1 MACNVR
7 NEQLQAIYDLVAA
20 YVANPDLD
28 INNYDQVVAQFAK
41 DFPDITPRQIA
52 EAIAPTSAINKDAMV
67 ADIEGAKERLRE
79 LQSSVNE
86 LESIL
91 TGVDASKTKVPP
103 LDDVRKINKIIDSI
117 RKLSGID
124 ILIPPEAF
132 GDIVS
137 AIEEIP
143 ILHESYY
150 SLFGTE
156 GGVSKDHIESAIK
169 RLNDIKRK
177 AKINEIDG
185 KIKEL
190 DQQIKDLEAGNI
202 SFANVDNLDTS
213 VKIKGLDREIAD
225 KERELGKKRVELDI
239 AMNKARRKTRAE
251 AGILGFKNKG
261 TQTIAEYAMLFKDS
275 IWEPWRA
282 LKFMADIS
290 AWGVQAAPVVY
301 SMLSD
306 VNVKKAFQGD
316 FRGAF
321 ASQKLLAKTF
331 YETTFQII
339 ADGAKNATLFES
351 KSSYAQQ
358 LLNGIKKSKAF
369 PMAQAAKLHISESRS
384 LSSSEEVFTSNVLN
398 SLPGFGV
405 IKDISEDTMVS
416 TLNALRMAKFE
427 AFYEAT
433 GGQASLEQY
442 QRVAELI
449 NMMTGTTSN
458 PSLAKLS
465 GGLSYILSAPKLF
478 LSRLRLFTTY
488 TPTVLKGINVK
499 GVLSGN
505 PEYMFQTE
513 ADRFIF
519 QEYMKMVR
527 GYVMTTFLVSLLA
540 GVDFE
545 DDPTESN
552 FLRYRAGDLAI
563 DATGGVGTLYRTML
577 KAYYLMVGVPEGASY
592 STKDKYQYM
601 KSVRRE
607 DHIDA
612 LMDGF
617 VRYKL
622 HPTITAIGQS
632 ITGRDFFGESFEL
645 LGREGVAPHIE
656 GMARAILPISIEQ
669 AVDDSIDLYN
679 GDRELGTVMAASS
692 LQFIGFNTFEYDE
705 GLQDVKIEQYFN
717 EVEHRP
723 RTRYPKILQKPEG
736 DRTKEYYRDK
746 YRKMWSDAL
755 AEMILSRGADKEK
768 INKNQLNSLNRQ
780 AIKEANRQFMERYGE
795 DVKEKY
801 GKK

>member
-7 NEQLQAIYDLVAA
+7 NEQLQAIYDLVVA
-20 YVANPDLD
+20 YVANPDLG
-28 INNYDQVVAQFAK
+28 INNYDQVVEEFAK

-52 EAIAPTSAINKDAMV
+52 EAIAPTSSINKEAMID
-67 ADIEGAKERLRE
+67 DIKKAKIRLRQLEGA
-79 LQSSVNE
+79 VNRFE
-86 LESIL
+86 DLL
-91 TGVDASKTKVPP
+91 KGTRKLKTKVPP
-103 LDDVRKINKIIDSI
+103 LEDVNEINQLIKDI
-117 RKLSGID
+117 RGLAGID
-124 ILIPPEAF
+124 LVIPPEAF
-132 GDIVS
+132 GDIVDR
-137 AIEEIP
+137 IEQIA
-143 ILHESYY
+143 ILHDKFFEV
-150 SLFGTE
+150 
-156 GGVSKDHIESAIK
+156 GGSIGQEHIQAAIDHI
-169 RLNDIKRK
+169 NDIKRK
-177 AKINEIDG
+177 AKVDEIQA
-185 KIKEL
+185 KIDEL
-190 DQQIKDLEAGNI
+190 DQQIADLNADNI
-202 SFANVDNLDTS
+202 SFADVDNLHVG
-213 VKIKGLDREIAD
+213 VKVKGLDKEIAA

-239 AMNKARRKTRAE
+239 AMDKARRKQRAK

-261 TQTIAEYAMLFKDS
+261 TQKVAEMAMLFKDS

-282 LKFMADIS
+282 LKFMMDIS

-301 SMLSD
+301 SMLAD
-306 VNVKKAFQGD
+306 VGVRKAFQGD
-316 FRGAF
+316 FAGAF

-339 ADGAKNATLFES
+339 ADGARNATLFES
-351 KSSYAQQ
+351 KSTLAQQ
-358 LLNGIKKSKAF
+358 LLNQIRESKAF
-369 PMAQAAKLHISESRS
+369 PMAKAAKLHISESRS
-384 LSSSEEVFTSNVLN
+384 LTSSEEVFTSNVLN
-398 SLPGFGV
+398 NMPGFGV
-405 IKDISEDTMVS
+405 IKDISEDTMVA

-433 GGQASLEQY
+433 GGQLPLEQY
-442 QRVAELI
+442 ERVAELI

-458 PSLAKLS
+458 PSLSKLS
-465 GGLSYILSAPKLF
+465 GGLSYVLSAPKLF
-478 LSRLRLFTTY
+478 LSRLRLFTVY
-488 TPTVLKGINVK
+488 TPTVFKGLNVSEVLKGNT
-499 GVLSGN
+499 
-505 PEYMFQTE
+505 EYMFQTE

-519 QEYMKMVR
+519 TEYMKMVR
-527 GYVMTTFLVSLLA
+527 GYVMTTLLISLLA

-545 DDPTESN
+545 DDPTSSN

-577 KAYYLMVGVPEGASY
+577 KAAFLMTEVPDGASY

-601 KSVRRE
+601 KSVKRE
-607 DHIDA
+607 DDIDA
-612 LMDGF
+612 LLDGF

-622 HPTITAIGQS
+622 HPTITATRQV
-632 ITGRDFFGESFEL
+632 ITGRDFFGEGFEL

-656 GMARAILPISIEQ
+656 GLIRAILPISGEQ
-669 AVDDSIDLYN
+669 AVDDVVDLYR
-679 GDRELGTVMAASS
+679 GDRELGTVTAASA

-705 GLQDVKIEQYFN
+705 GLQDVKVEQYFN

-768 INKNQLNSLNRQ
+768 INKKQLISLNRQ
-780 AIKEANRQFMERYGE
+780 AIKEANRQFMDRYGE